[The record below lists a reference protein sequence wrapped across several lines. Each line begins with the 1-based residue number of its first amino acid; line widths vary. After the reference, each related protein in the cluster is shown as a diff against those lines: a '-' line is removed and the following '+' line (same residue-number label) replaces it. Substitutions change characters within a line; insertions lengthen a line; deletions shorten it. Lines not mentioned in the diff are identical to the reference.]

1 VTVHGVELEVE
12 RMNGRRI
19 GKVLVHALPGGQDS
33 TAPAIGS

>member
-1 VTVHGVELEVE
+1 VELEVE

-19 GKVLVHALPGGQDS
+19 GKVLVHAQAGEQPS